1 MYLSHATGK
10 KRRIDVR
17 QRLGSGWKR
26 GKRFL
31 AQPHELERRPA
42 KTNLSPV
49 VFEPF
54 AVYLTVRGRPD
65 DLQEAQSW
73 DHQGPFFL
81 DLRGKFRPGPK
92 LRVRPTNSQFV
103 PHHLPNTV
111 SHDANSNSP

>member
-1 MYLSHATGK
+1 MCLSHATGK

-54 AVYLTVRGRPD
+54 AVNLTVRRRPD
-65 DLQEAQSW
+65 DLPEAQSR
-73 DHQGPFFL
+73 DDQGTFFL
-81 DLRGKFRPGPK
+81 DLRGKFRPSPNLSVRGPN
-92 LRVRPTNSQFV
+92 PQFV
-103 PHHLPNTV
+103 PDRLQKHV
-111 SHDANSNSP
+111 